1 MKNRKRRNREK
12 KLHRTQKKE
21 KKNRKRTWSH
31 GKHKTKQQKTPPG
44 KRRIKKTSEVDME
57 NRKLRKHK
65 IHQRKTE
72 LESTRRVPPMKNGH
86 KRKMKKRDKN
96 YHGLIFRIKLSLV

>member
-1 MKNRKRRNREK
+1 
-12 KLHRTQKKE
+12 
-21 KKNRKRTWSH
+21 
-31 GKHKTKQQKTPPG
+31 
-44 KRRIKKTSEVDME
+44 VDME